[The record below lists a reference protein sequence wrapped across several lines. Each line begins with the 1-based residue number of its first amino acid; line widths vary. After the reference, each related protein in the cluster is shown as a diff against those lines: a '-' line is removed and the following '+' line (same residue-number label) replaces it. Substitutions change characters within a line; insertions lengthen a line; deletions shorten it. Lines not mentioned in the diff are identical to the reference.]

1 MTNKD
6 ITSISD
12 SHLQQVWHVASDE
25 IDIRELIIVLWRKK
39 WVILTITCLFAI
51 MGVAY
56 AIVARQVWTSQ
67 ALVSEPTVTQVASL
81 QLNLDQFRAAVGAE
95 GADLSTLQ
103 RPALYQG
110 FISAFNAMNNK
121 RAFLN
126 EEGIFSDEMKR
137 EGISENRSK
146 RALMNKLVEGIS
158 ARALDKTSADMTLSF
173 SGETAEKAQDRLVKY
188 ISFIQKG
195 QVEQKNAE
203 LKSIWQNRINT
214 LTTQYANIKADT
226 IQDRLNMIRRTQYS
240 LRISEAAGVEK
251 PLENLN
257 TQDVFNIDLG
267 SKALAEK
274 LKILEEMKNPEL
286 LNPALGKIRLQLGS
300 LKALDLNGVPFESFY
315 TIDSP
320 EEPVSRDRPK
330 RPLIVVLATLLG
342 GMLGVGIVLVRHA
355 FRKPEQVKSEQ
366 V

>member
-1 MTNKD
+1 MANKN
-6 ITSISD
+6 ITSSAD
-12 SHLQQVWHVASDE
+12 SNLPQNWCAASNE
-25 IDIRELIIVLWRKK
+25 IDMRELVMVLWKGK
-39 WVILTITCLFAI
+39 LVILTFTCFFAVLGITYTLL
-51 MGVAY
+51 
-56 AIVARQVWTSQ
+56 ARQVWTSQ

-81 QLNLDQFRAAVGAE
+81 QLNLDQFRAAGGGE

-121 RAFLN
+121 RMFLTT
-126 EEGIFSDEMKR
+126 EGIFVDEMKR
-137 EGISENRSK
+137 ANTSDRRDE
-146 RALMNKLVEGIS
+146 RALMNKLAEGIS
-158 ARALDKTSADMTLSF
+158 AKLMDKTSTDITLSF
-173 SGETAEKAQDRLVKY
+173 SAETAEEAQQRLVNY
-188 ISFIQKG
+188 IAFIQKG

-226 IQDRLNMIRRTQYS
+226 IQDRLDMIRRTQYS
-240 LRISEAAGVEK
+240 LRISEAAGVER

-257 TQDVFNIDLG
+257 TKDVFNIDLG

-286 LNPALGKIRLQLGS
+286 LNPTLGKIRLQLGS
-300 LKALDLNGVPFESFY
+300 LKALDLKDASFESFY

-320 EEPVSRDRPK
+320 EEPVNRDKPK
-330 RPLIVVLATLLG
+330 RPLIMVLATLLG

-355 FRKPEQVKSEQ
+355 FRKPEQV
-366 V
+366 

>member
-6 ITSISD
+6 VTSRAD
-12 SHLQQVWHVASDE
+12 SHLPQAWQAASDE
-25 IDIRELIIVLWRKK
+25 IDLRELALVLWKQK
-39 WVILTITCLFAI
+39 VLVLTIAFLFSALGI
-51 MGVAY
+51 AY
-56 AIVARQVWTSQ
+56 ALLARQVWTSQ

-81 QLNLDQFRAAVGAE
+81 QLSLEQFRAAAGTE
-95 GADLSTLQ
+95 GMDFSTLQ
-103 RPALYQG
+103 RPALYQS
-110 FISAFNAMNNK
+110 FVAAFNAMNNK
-121 RAFLN
+121 RTFLTQ
-126 EEGIFSDEMKR
+126 EGIFAKEVER
-137 EGISENRSK
+137 AGISDRRSE
-146 RALMNKLVEGIS
+146 RALMYKLAEGIVAKELS
-158 ARALDKTSADMTLSF
+158 KTGTDMTLSF
-173 SGETAEKAQDRLVKY
+173 SAETAEEAQKRLVKY
-188 ISFIQKG
+188 IAFIQKD
-195 QVEQKNAE
+195 QLEQKNAE

-214 LTTQYANIKADT
+214 LATQYENIKVDT
-226 IQDRLNMIRRTQYS
+226 IQDRLDMIRRTQYS

-257 TQDVFNIDLG
+257 TKDVFNIDLG

-300 LKALDLNGVPFESFY
+300 LKALDFKDVSFESFY

-320 EEPVSRDRPK
+320 EEPVSRDKPK

-355 FRKPEQVKSEQ
+355 FRRPEQV
-366 V
+366 